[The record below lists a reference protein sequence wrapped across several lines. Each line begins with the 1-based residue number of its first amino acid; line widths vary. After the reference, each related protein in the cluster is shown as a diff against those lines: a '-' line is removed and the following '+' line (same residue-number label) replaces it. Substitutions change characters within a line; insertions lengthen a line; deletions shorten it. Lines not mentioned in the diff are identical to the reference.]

1 MTIPRDKVGT
11 QVCSRCVYDT
21 TIPLIR
27 FDDSG
32 VCQFCK
38 IHDEMVQVY
47 PLDGTEHDRL
57 QKLVEAVKKAGRRN
71 RYDCV
76 VGVSGGRDST
86 YTLLKCVELGLR
98 PLAVHFDNGWNSK
111 IAVQNIESACR
122 KLNVDLET
130 VVADWEEF
138 KDLQISFLKASTSDA
153 EVPTDVSIHAVLH
166 DMAARENIKYL
177 FIGHSFRTEGIVP
190 KGWTYMDGKYIRSV
204 HKKFGKLKKFKSFP
218 EMTLWDVAYS
228 MFVKRT
234 ISVPLLN
241 YFDYDKEGVAAELTS
256 KLDWIDYGG
265 HHHESL
271 YTIFFQSYY
280 LPKKFAIDKR
290 KLALSA
296 RIRNNKIT
304 RAEAL
309 SLLQS
314 SKYPEYP
321 EIVDYVWKKLGLTK
335 EEASEIMSAEPRLY
349 LDYNTYYPFLKSM
362 RVPVWGMVKLGI
374 IPEILYYKM
383 YS

>member
-1 MTIPRDKVGT
+1 
-11 QVCSRCVYDT
+11 
-21 TIPLIR
+21 
-27 FDDSG
+27 
-32 VCQFCK
+32 
-38 IHDEMVQVY
+38 
-47 PLDGTEHDRL
+47 
-57 QKLVEAVKKAGRRN
+57 
-71 RYDCV
+71 
-76 VGVSGGRDST
+76 
-86 YTLLKCVELGLR
+86 
-98 PLAVHFDNGWNSK
+98 
-111 IAVQNIESACR
+111 
-122 KLNVDLET
+122 
-130 VVADWEEF
+130 
-138 KDLQISFLKASTSDA
+138 
-153 EVPTDVSIHAVLH
+153 
-166 DMAARENIKYL
+166 
-177 FIGHSFRTEGIVP
+177 
-190 KGWTYMDGKYIRSV
+190 MDGKYIRSV

>member
-1 MTIPRDKVGT
+1 MTRDKIGA
-11 QVCSRCVYDT
+11 QICSRCVYDS
-21 TIPLIR
+21 TIPLIQ
-27 FDDSG
+27 FDESG

-38 IHDEMVQVY
+38 IHDEMVKIY
-47 PLDGTEHDRL
+47 PLDGTEEVRL
-57 QKLVEAVKKAGRRN
+57 EKLISQVKKTGRSD

-111 IAVQNIESACR
+111 VAVQNIESACR

-138 KDLQISFLKASTSDA
+138 KDLQIAFLKASTSDA
-153 EVPTDVSIHAVLH
+153 EIPTDVSIHAVLH
-166 DMAARENIKYL
+166 DVAAREKIKYL

-204 HKKFGKLKKFKSFP
+204 HKKFGTIKKFKSFP
-218 EMTLWDVAYS
+218 EMTLTHFIYS
-228 MFVKRT
+228 TFIRRAVS
-234 ISVPLLN
+234 IPLLN
-241 YFDYDKEGVAAELTS
+241 YFHYDKEGVAAELKA

-280 LPKKFAIDKR
+280 LPKKFGIDKR

-296 RIRNNKIT
+296 KIRNNVIS
-304 RAEAL
+304 REAAL
-309 SLLQS
+309 STLKS
-314 SKYPEYP
+314 AGYPEYP
-321 EIVDYVWKKLGLTK
+321 DIVGYAWTKLGLSNQET
-335 EEASEIMSAEPRLY
+335 EEIMGAEPRFF
-349 LDYNTYYPFLKSM
+349 LDYDTYYPFLKAM
-362 RVPVWGMVKLGI
+362 RLPVLLGVKMGI
-374 IPEILYYKM
+374 IPEILYFKI

>member
-1 MTIPRDKVGT
+1 
-11 QVCSRCVYDT
+11 
-21 TIPLIR
+21 
-27 FDDSG
+27 
-32 VCQFCK
+32 
-38 IHDEMVQVY
+38 MVQVY